1 MWYNRCGDKMEN
13 IKIYQNGMNYQVSI
27 LYEDNHIIVCNKPA
41 GILSQGDST
50 GDANMVDILKE
61 YLKNKYQKPGNVY
74 LGLVHRLDRM
84 TEGVM
89 VFGKT
94 SKASSRLS
102 IIFSQKNDEII
113 KKYLVI
119 VKGLFPNDCDKKL
132 SHYIKKDEKLVKSF
146 VTTDK
151 SGKLAELEFDVI
163 DHNNKNSLV
172 EVNLLTGRHH
182 QIRVQFSHIG
192 HPVMCDSLYG
202 DLTKGNLCLCAY
214 YLSFIHPVNKKRY
227 EFKVKPVNDNFKLF
241 SLQKIDF
248 SSIIYND

>member
-1 MWYNRCGDKMEN
+1 MWYNSSGDKMEN
-13 IKIYQNGMNYQVSI
+13 IRIRQNGITYNIDV

-41 GILSQGDST
+41 GILSQKDST
-50 GDANMVDILKE
+50 GDYNMVDLIKE

-94 SKASSRLS
+94 SKAASRLS
-102 IIFSQKNDEII
+102 TMFSQKSDEII
-113 KKYLVI
+113 KKYLVV
-119 VKGLFPNDCDKKL
+119 VKGVFPSNYADKL
-132 SHYIKKDEKLVKSF
+132 SNYVEKDEKLVKSF
-146 VTTDK
+146 VSDNK
-151 SGKLAELEFDVI
+151 KGKLAELEFKVLDT
-163 DHNNKNSLV
+163 KNDYSLI

-202 DLTKGNLCLCAY
+202 DNTLGNLTLCAY
-214 YLSFIHPVNKKRY
+214 YLSFVHPINKKRY
-227 EFKVKPVNDNFKLF
+227 EFKVNPLNDKFKLF
-241 SLQKIDF
+241 SLQKVDF
-248 SSIIYND
+248 SSII